1 MHIEQEPREPI
12 VARRER
18 WRRRAVSGSQRRTPM
33 MNDNRKSDSC
43 IVPEK
48 PANKPAPEAGAESVE
63 GRRLVKG
70 NELGNDKSRTPRRK
84 EGWSVFKRI
93 RLAAKEQR
101 LMTSMYHV
109 VYNEAQLRAAYF
121 RLKRKAAAGVDGVT
135 WAQYGEQLEEN
146 LKALA
151 ERLARRGYRPPAVRR
166 VYIPKPDGRQ
176 RALGI
181 LAVADKVVQYVV
193 ACILTAVWE
202 PEFRGFSYAYRPGRS
217 VHDAL
222 DALTVGL
229 MQRPINWVLDADIRA
244 FFDTISHEWLKKFI
258 EHRIGDKRL
267 VALIEKWLRAGVME
281 EGTWQASEVG
291 TPQGGLVSPVLANI
305 YLHYVFDLWADHWR
319 QRRARGAVIMV
330 RYADDIVVGF
340 EHREEAERFR
350 QELGARLAQFA
361 LTLNEEKT
369 RLIEFGRHAAQR
381 RKQRGEG
388 KPQTFHFLGF
398 THICGETRKGKFQV
412 VRKTMRKRMQAKLNE
427 LKIEC
432 RRRMHQRLQEQGE
445 WVAAVLRGHYQHYG
459 VPLNSRALTSF
470 AYRVKR
476 LWHRALR
483 RRSQKAHTLSWAK
496 FKRITARW
504 TPAGRIHH
512 PYPFARLASRS
523 RRVLAAG

>member
-1 MHIEQEPREPI
+1 
-12 VARRER
+12 
-18 WRRRAVSGSQRRTPM
+18 M

-43 IVPEK
+43 VVPKK

-70 NELGNDKSRTPRRK
+70 NELENDKSRTPRRK
-84 EGWSVFKRI
+84 QGLPVFERI

-101 LMTSMYHV
+101 LMTSLYHV
-109 VYNEAQLRAAYF
+109 VYNVAQLREAYF
-121 RLKRKAAAGVDGVT
+121 RLKRQAAAGVDGVT
-135 WAQYGEQLEEN
+135 WAHYGEQLEEK
-146 LKALA
+146 LQRLA

-176 RALGI
+176 RALGV
-181 LAVADKVVQYVV
+181 LALADKVVQHVV
-193 ACILTAVWE
+193 ARILTAIWE
-202 PEFRGFSYAYRPGRS
+202 TEFLGFSYGYRPGRS

-222 DALTVGL
+222 DALAVGL
-229 MQRPINWVLDADIRA
+229 TQRPINWVLDADIRA

-258 EHRIGDKRL
+258 EYRIGDKRL

-281 EGTWQASEVG
+281 ADEWQASEAG

-305 YLHYVFDLWADHWR
+305 YLHYVFDLWAQQWR
-319 QRRARGAVIMV
+319 KRHARGAVIMV

-340 EHREEAERFR
+340 EHREEAELFR
-350 QELGARLAQFA
+350 QELRERLRQFE

-369 RLIEFGRHAAQR
+369 RLLEFGRQAAQQ

-388 KPQTFHFLGF
+388 KPETFNFLGF
-398 THICGETRKGKFQV
+398 THICGKSRRGKFLV
-412 VRKTMRKRMQAKLNE
+412 VRKTMHKRMHAKLKA
-427 LKIEC
+427 LKSEF
-432 RRRMHQRLQEQGE
+432 RQGMHRPLPEQGK

-459 VPLNSRALTSF
+459 VPLNSQALETF
-470 AYRVKR
+470 AYQVKR

-483 RRSQKAHTLSWAK
+483 RRSQKACTLSWAK

-504 TPAGRIHH
+504 TPAAHLCH
-512 PYPFARLASRS
+512 PYPEARLAARY
-523 RRVLAAG
+523 RRGANRWLTVVT